1 LVAVAFGG
9 FSVIHVVTNCNAVV
23 SWGASI
29 DLRTSGV
36 TTGGGG
42 SDDATVLYVLIMDQ
56 ITNRHGFLDVFM
68 PVRSSGSMLIMQL
81 VLSDVVGQY
90 WDERRGRFPILWAA
104 GA

>member
-1 LVAVAFGG
+1 
-9 FSVIHVVTNCNAVV
+9 
-23 SWGASI
+23 
-29 DLRTSGV
+29 
-36 TTGGGG
+36 
-42 SDDATVLYVLIMDQ
+42 MDQ

>member
-1 LVAVAFGG
+1 
-9 FSVIHVVTNCNAVV
+9 VIHVLTNCNAVV
-23 SWGASI
+23 SWGAGI

-42 SDDATVLYVLIMDQ
+42 SDDAMLLYVLIMDQ

-68 PVRSSGSMLIMQL
+68 PVRSSGSRLIMQQSSRM
-81 VLSDVVGQY
+81 VWVSAGMKGG
-90 WDERRGRFPILWAA
+90 GRFPILWA